1 MNKKII
7 FSILGALLIILLFVG
22 KTMFRS
28 LRKDRASGVR
38 TTERVEPTARIE
50 GLDDHSL
57 ASGSTKT
64 FRIAL
69 QGVSCNDLRV
79 STTGLS
85 LKHLG
90 GSDCSYEISG
100 SAAGNGF
107 IRVFGAG
114 KVLVD
119 SFPVKVTE
127 R

>member
-7 FSILGALLIILLFVG
+7 FSILGTLLIILLFVG
-22 KTMFRS
+22 RIIFRS
-28 LRKDRASGVR
+28 LRKDHASR
-38 TTERVEPTARIE
+38 LQTTERVEPTARIE

-107 IRVFGAG
+107 IRVYGAG

-119 SFPVKVTE
+119 SFPVTGTKQ
-127 R
+127 